1 MMAMSVNMLATNAF
15 MRPLEMCHIGTK
27 TGRTTMILIS
37 RENQMRRAKFLKE
50 QQGEMEVEM
59 EAEILILPNLK
70 NQSEEVKQV
79 EED

>member
-15 MRPLEMCHIGTK
+15 MQPLEMCHIGTK

>member
-1 MMAMSVNMLATNAF
+1 MQ
-15 MRPLEMCHIGTK
+15 PLEMCHIGTK